1 MGILSKYLIYFII
14 LNIYNKIYPNY
25 IMNNDI
31 IIQKIVKYIVIVLIS
46 LLSINIFLS
55 NNDLPYHLYIY
66 ASLMIATG
74 ISFMDLL
81 YPNTFYV

>member
-1 MGILSKYLIYFII
+1 M
-14 LNIYNKIYPNY
+14 NK
-25 IMNNDI
+25 DI

-66 ASLMIATG
+66 TSLMIATG